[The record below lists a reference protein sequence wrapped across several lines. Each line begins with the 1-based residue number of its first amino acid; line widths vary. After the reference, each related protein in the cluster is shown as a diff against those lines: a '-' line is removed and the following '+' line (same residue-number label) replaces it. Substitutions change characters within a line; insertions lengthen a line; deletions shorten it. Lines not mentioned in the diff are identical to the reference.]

1 MATGGNV
8 STEQVG
14 RNVRGLLELLDGQGT
29 PGPSELR
36 TPWPNHSPPPKKP
49 PDPWAQATGRCPGR
63 AGPPRHPARRRPT
76 RRLRGETPPGPAP
89 HRTTPACPSRS
100 TRHRGLL
107 HTPRRTHRKTRHPR
121 PRTSRSTHHRPPH
134 RRRQHHHRH
143 PQHTT
148 HPSPHTPPSP
158 TPLPARHFP
167 ITCTRPQYQVHLKSL
182 ASLAQLARAPVL

>member
-1 MATGGNV
+1 MLIDCDPGIDDTLALTYAYTHPQVAVEGIVATGGNV

-100 TRHRGLL
+100 TRHLPL
-107 HTPRRTHRKTRHPR
+107 HHYQLD
-121 PRTSRSTHHRPPH
+121 TS
-134 RRRQHHHRH
+134 Q
-143 PQHTT
+143 
-148 HPSPHTPPSP
+148 
-158 TPLPARHFP
+158 
-167 ITCTRPQYQVHLKSL
+167 
-182 ASLAQLARAPVL
+182 